1 MPKAEDVQESI
12 GRGEPGSPEV
22 SVVIPCLNEA
32 ETLATCIEKAA
43 RAMREHDITGEI
55 VVADNGSS
63 DDSRAIA
70 RRLSAIVVDV
80 ESKGYGHAL
89 MGGIVFSATKPGP
102 ISVFG
107 DQVLLLRAN
116 RRPSGPDTWKRPEF
130 LDERTGTSC
139 TPTCA
144 RRYPPISSS
153 TDTSSRFIRRRSRAI
168 WN

>member
-1 MPKAEDVQESI
+1 MCRRVEYSKAEDVQESI

-43 RAMREHDITGEI
+43 RAMREHGITGEI

-89 MGGIVFSATKPGP
+89 MRGIVF
-102 ISVFG
+102 
-107 DQVLLLRAN
+107 
-116 RRPSGPDTWKRPEF
+116 RRPSRGRSLCLATRSF
-130 LDERTGTSC
+130 SFGRTAGQAVPILGRGRFGIDRIEVQSGIRLGQRHLVM
-139 TPTCA
+139 
-144 RRYPPISSS
+144 RR
-153 TDTSSRFIRRRSRAI
+153 
-168 WN
+168 